1 MAEPTV
7 PAGRPALTQV
17 RVALVGYGF
26 AGREIHAPLLAE
38 AGLPVTVVATS
49 DPGRRSSAAAELPG
63 ATVVADLSAV
73 LARRDEVDLVVLA
86 SPTGVHAGQAVDCL
100 DAGLAVV
107 VDKPLGV
114 DAAQA
119 AGIVAHAERTGG
131 RLTVFQNRRWDAEQL
146 TLAALLAAGSLGEVF
161 RFERRWERWRPI
173 PKDRWRENAPAA
185 EGGGLLL
192 DLHSH
197 LVDSA
202 VRLFGPVTH
211 VYAELA
217 ARTTASEDDAFL
229 ALTHASGVRSHLGAL
244 SLAAAPGPRTRVLG
258 SAGAYVV
265 TSFEAEPTAFASL
278 RDADEQHTGWLVV
291 GDDRT
296 AVPRAPGGHADFYR
310 QAARWVAGQGPAPVD
325 PRDAVAV
332 LGVLDAARRSAREGA
347 VVPLG

>member
-1 MAEPTV
+1 MSD
-7 PAGRPALTQV
+7 V
-17 RVALVGYGF
+17 RVGLVGYGF

-49 DPGRRSSAAAELPG
+49 DPGRRAAAVAELPD
-63 ATVVADLSAV
+63 AEPVADLAGL
-73 LARRDEVDLVVLA
+73 LAARDRVDLVVLA
-86 SPTGVHAGQAVDCL
+86 SPTGVHHEQALACL
-100 DAGLAVV
+100 DAGLHVV

-119 AGIVAHAERTGG
+119 AEIVAHARRTDG

-146 TLAALLAAGSLGEVF
+146 TLASLLAAGTLGEVF
-161 RFERRWERWRPI
+161 RFERRWERWRPT
-173 PKDRWRENAPAA
+173 PKNRWRENASAA
-185 EGGGLLL
+185 QGGGLLL

-202 VRLFGPVTH
+202 TQLFGPVTR

-229 ALTHASGVRSHLGAL
+229 ALTHSSGVRSHLGAL

-265 TSFEAEPTAFASL
+265 TTFEAEATAFTSL
-278 RDADEQHTGWLVV
+278 TDPDDAHTGWLVV
-291 GDDRT
+291 GDERT
-296 AVPRAPGGHADFYR
+296 PVPRARGAHADFYR
-310 QAARWVAGQGPAPVD
+310 VAAQWVRGQTAAPVD

-332 LGVLDAARRSAREGA
+332 LRVLDAARVSARDGV
-347 VVPLG
+347 VVPVG